1 MASTVRLVPFD
12 AGKYLL
18 SAPMSAPCFEK
29 RLLMLGL
36 AVEWK
41 PWLRGWCTGAMAVFL
56 GSCAEHQAPAAAPP
70 QWNTD
75 STTVR
80 LAAGPQYARSTTWQL
95 FFGAHYRRVWA
106 TPVTVPVLRLATAV
120 PGGLVPMQAGGSY
133 QSHTLRL
140 HAPDGREYVLRS
152 VDKDMSAALSPGW
165 KKNLLRGLLKDQT
178 SATQPFGAY
187 PAAYLAEAAGVLHA
201 NPRLVFVG
209 PDAGLGKFKAA
220 YANALYLFEER
231 PDGDQ
236 RRVASFGYA
245 PRVVN
250 SAHMLAALRRRPS
263 AHVPAR
269 AFLRARLLDLLVGDW
284 SRREDQWRWA
294 AFPRSGR
301 VAFRPVP
308 RDRDQAFFLFDDGLV
323 TRLVSWFAPKYQTFR
338 GAIRLENVD
347 GLTTTA
353 RALDRTLLTSLS
365 ANDFREVADSV
376 RASLSNAVLA
386 QAFSSGPSEIRAS
399 LAAKFVPMLRA
410 RREQLPAVAQQ
421 YYALLNKQAWLI
433 GTDQAERFILSEAG
447 GSLRVQLLA
456 RRSGQPDSLVA
467 DRTFNRKITPQLDL
481 FGLGG
486 DDVFELRG
494 ALPEGIAVSIYDGA
508 GRNQVITVPGAT
520 PGNVIWYTGPG
531 ERLTLRPAGVQVET
545 DPHPELTANGRAWLH
560 RYNLRD

>member
-1 MASTVRLVPFD
+1 MSSPRF
-12 AGKYLL
+12 GKL
-18 SAPMSAPCFEK
+18 
-29 RLLMLGL
+29 LLMPGL
-36 AVEWK
+36 AAGWGTWV
-41 PWLRGWCTGAMAVFL
+41 RGGCIGAVAVVL
-56 GSCAEHQAPAAAPP
+56 GGCGEHRAAGVAGPR
-70 QWNTD
+70 WSAD
-75 STTVR
+75 SATVQ
-80 LAAGPQYARSTTWQL
+80 LAAGPQYARSAAWKF
-95 FFGAHYRRVWA
+95 FFGTHYRSVWA

-140 HAPDGREYVLRS
+140 HAPNGREYVLRS

-165 KKNLLRGLLKDQT
+165 KRNLLRGLLKDQT

-187 PAAYLAEAAGVLHA
+187 PAAFLAEAAGVLHA

-209 PDAGLGKFKAA
+209 PDPGLGKFSAA

-236 RRVASFGYA
+236 RPVASFGHA
-245 PRVVN
+245 PQVVN
-250 SAHMLAALRRRPS
+250 SRHMLAALRRWPS

-269 AFLRARLLDLLVGDW
+269 AFLRARLLDVLVGDW

-294 AFPRSGR
+294 MFPQAGR

-338 GAIRLENVD
+338 ATIRLENVD
-347 GLTTTA
+347 GLTSTA

-376 RASLSNAVLA
+376 RASLSDAVLA
-386 QAFSSGPSEIRAS
+386 RAFNSGPAETQAR

-410 RREQLPAVAQQ
+410 RRAQLPAVAQQ

-456 RRSGQPDSLVA
+456 QRPGRPDSLVT
-467 DRTFNRKITPQLDL
+467 DRTFNRKITPELDL
-481 FGLGG
+481 YGLGG
-486 DDVFELRG
+486 DDLFELRG
-494 ALPEGIAVSIYDGA
+494 ALPEGIAVNLYDGD
-508 GRNQVITVPGAT
+508 GRNRVITSPGAT
-520 PGNVIWYTGPG
+520 PGNVVWYTGPG
-531 ERLTLRPAGVQVET
+531 ERPTSHPAGVQVES

>member
-1 MASTVRLVPFD
+1 MP
-12 AGKYLL
+12 
-18 SAPMSAPCFEK
+18 
-29 RLLMLGL
+29 GL
-36 AVEWK
+36 IAAWK
-41 PWLRGWCTGAMAVFL
+41 PWVRGWCTGVVACLLGGCAEPPAPAMA
-56 GSCAEHQAPAAAPP
+56 APHWSA
-70 QWNTD
+70 D

-80 LAAGPQYARSTTWQL
+80 LAAGPQYARSAVWKF
-95 FFGAHYRRVWA
+95 FFGKHYRSVWA

-152 VDKDMSAALSPGW
+152 VDKDMSAALRPGW
-165 KKNLLRGLLKDQT
+165 KRNLLRGLLKDQT

-187 PAAYLAEAAGVLHA
+187 PAAYLAEVAGVLHA

-209 PDAGLGKFKAA
+209 PDCGLGKFKAS

-236 RRVASFGYA
+236 RLVASFGRS

-250 SAHMLAALRRRPS
+250 SAHMLAALRRRPA

-269 AFLRARLLDLLVGDW
+269 AFLRARLLDVLLGDW

-294 AFPRSGR
+294 AFSQAGR
-301 VAFRPVP
+301 LAFRPVP
-308 RDRDQAFFLFDDGLV
+308 RDRDQAFFLFDDGVV

-338 GAIRLENVD
+338 ASIRLENVD
-347 GLTTTA
+347 ALTTTA

-376 RASLSNAVLA
+376 RASLSDAVLA
-386 QAFSSGPSEIRAS
+386 QAFNSGPPEMRAS
-399 LAAKFVPMLRA
+399 LASKFVPMLRA

-421 YYALLNKQAWLI
+421 YYALLNKEAWLI
-433 GTDQAERFILSEAG
+433 GTDQAERFILSEVG

-456 RRSGQPDSLVA
+456 RRPGRPDSLVT

-481 FGLGG
+481 YGLGG

-494 ALPEGIAVSIYDGA
+494 ALPDGIAVHLYAGDG
-508 GRNQVITVPGAT
+508 RDQVITARGAT
-520 PGNVIWYTGPG
+520 PGNVTWYTGPG
-531 ERLTLRPAGVQVET
+531 KRLTAHPAGVPVEA
-545 DPHPELTANGRAWLH
+545 DPQPELTANGRAWLQ

>member
-1 MASTVRLVPFD
+1 MPGST
-12 AGKYLL
+12 A
-18 SAPMSAPCFEK
+18 
-29 RLLMLGL
+29 
-36 AVEWK
+36 EWK
-41 PWLRGWCTGAMAVFL
+41 PWARGWCVGAVAVVL
-56 GSCAEHQAPAAAPP
+56 GGCAEHKAPGMAAP
-70 QWNTD
+70 QWSAD

-80 LAAGPQYARSTTWQL
+80 LAAGPQYARSTVWKF
-95 FFGAHYRRVWA
+95 FFGKHYRSVWA
-106 TPVTVPVLRLATAV
+106 TSVTVPVLRLATAV
-120 PGGLVPMQAGGSY
+120 PGGLVPVQAGGSY

-140 HAPDGREYVLRS
+140 RAPDCREYVLRS

-165 KKNLLRGLLKDQT
+165 KRNLLRPLLKDQT

-187 PAAYLAEAAGVLHA
+187 PAAFLAEAAGVLHA

-209 PDAGLGKFKAA
+209 PDAGLGKFKAS

-236 RRVASFGYA
+236 RPVASFGHA
-245 PRVVN
+245 PQVVN
-250 SAHMLAALRRRPS
+250 SHHMLAALRRWPS

-269 AFLRARLLDLLVGDW
+269 AFLRARLLDVLVGDW

-294 AFPRSGR
+294 QFPQAGR
-301 VAFRPVP
+301 LAFRPVP

-338 GAIRLENVD
+338 ATIRLENVD

-376 RASLSNAVLA
+376 RASLSDAVLA
-386 QAFSSGPSEIRAS
+386 QAFNSGPAEMRAS
-399 LAAKFVPMLRA
+399 LAAKFVPMLRT

-433 GTDQAERFILSEAG
+433 GTDQAERFILSEVG

-456 RRSGQPDSLVA
+456 QRPGRPDSLVT

-481 FGLGG
+481 YGLGG

-494 ALPEGIAVSIYDGA
+494 ALPQGIAVRLYDGG
-508 GRNQVITVPGAT
+508 GRNQVITGPGAT
-520 PGNVIWYTGPG
+520 PGNVTWYTGPG
-531 ERLTLRPAGVQVET
+531 ERIIAHPAGVQVEA
-545 DPHPELTANGRAWLH
+545 DPAPELTANGRAWLH

>member
-1 MASTVRLVPFD
+1 MP
-12 AGKYLL
+12 
-18 SAPMSAPCFEK
+18 
-29 RLLMLGL
+29 GL
-36 AVEWK
+36 TAEWK
-41 PWLRGWCTGAMAVFL
+41 PWARGWCTGAAAVL
-56 GSCAEHQAPAAAPP
+56 LASCAEHTAPAGAAPR
-70 QWNTD
+70 WSTD

-80 LAAGPQYARSTTWQL
+80 MAAGPQYARSTAWQF
-95 FFGAHYRRVWA
+95 FFGTHYRSIWA
-106 TPVTVPVLRLATAV
+106 TTVTVPVLRLATAV

-165 KKNLLRGLLKDQT
+165 KRNLLRGLLKDQT

-187 PAAYLAEAAGVLHA
+187 PAAQLAEAAGVLHA

-236 RRVASFGYA
+236 RLVASFGHS

-250 SAHMLAALRRRPS
+250 SAHMLAALRRWPG

-294 AFPRSGR
+294 TFSQAGR
-301 VAFRPVP
+301 VAYRPVP

-338 GAIRLENVD
+338 ATIGLENVD

-376 RASLSNAVLA
+376 RASLSDAALVRAFNA
-386 QAFSSGPSEIRAS
+386 GPPETRAR
-399 LAAKFVPMLRA
+399 LAARFVPMLRA

-456 RRSGQPDSLVA
+456 RRPGRPDSLVVE
-467 DRTFNRKITPQLDL
+467 RTYNRKITPRLDL
-481 FGLGG
+481 YGLGG

-494 ALPEGIAVSIYDGA
+494 TLPQGIAVHFYDGA
-508 GRNQVITVPGAT
+508 GRNQVITTPGAT
-520 PGNVIWYTGPG
+520 PGDVTWYTGPG
-531 ERLTLRPAGVQVET
+531 ERLTSRPAGVQIEA

-560 RYNLRD
+560 RYNLSD

>member
-1 MASTVRLVPFD
+1 MP
-12 AGKYLL
+12 
-18 SAPMSAPCFEK
+18 
-29 RLLMLGL
+29 GL
-36 AVEWK
+36 TTEWG
-41 PWLRGWCTGAMAVFL
+41 PWVWGWCTGAAVVVL
-56 GSCAEHQAPAAAPP
+56 GGCAEQQVPAVAAP
-70 QWNTD
+70 QWSAD

-80 LAAGPQYARSTTWQL
+80 LAAGPQYARSAAWQF
-95 FFGAHYRRVWA
+95 FFGTHYRQVWA

-120 PGGLVPMQAGGSY
+120 PGGLVPLQVGGSY

-140 HAPDGREYVLRS
+140 RAPDGREYVLRS

-201 NPRLVFVG
+201 NPRLVFMG
-209 PDAGLGKFKAA
+209 PDAGLGKFKAS

-236 RRVASFGYA
+236 RPVASFGHA

-250 SAHMLAALRRRPS
+250 SAHMLAALRCRPS

-294 AFPRSGR
+294 TFPQAGR
-301 VAFRPVP
+301 LAFRPVP

-323 TRLVSWFAPKYQTFR
+323 TRLVSWFALKYQTFR
-338 GAIRLENVD
+338 ATIRPENVE
-347 GLTTTA
+347 GLTITA

-376 RASLSNAVLA
+376 RASLSDAVLA
-386 QAFSSGPSEIRAS
+386 QAFNSGPAETRAS
-399 LAAKFVPMLRA
+399 LAAKFVPMLRT

-433 GTDQAERFILSEAG
+433 GTDQAERFILSEVG

-456 RRSGQPDSLVA
+456 RRPGRPDSLVT
-467 DRTFNRKITPQLDL
+467 DRRFNQKITPQLDL
-481 FGLGG
+481 YGLGG
-486 DDVFELRG
+486 DDVFELRS
-494 ALPEGIAVSIYDGA
+494 ALPEGIAVNLYDGA
-508 GRNQVITVPGAT
+508 GRNQVITSPGAT
-520 PGNVIWYTGPG
+520 PGTVIWYTGPG
-531 ERLTLRPAGVQVET
+531 ERFSLHPAGVQVEA
-545 DPHPELTANGRAWLH
+545 DPHPELTANGRAWLL